1 MYTKQTLLF
10 IINTPFMK
18 TLTTIIIDDEQL
30 ARQRLKRL
38 LKLFEEFEIIGEA
51 INGAHGLEQIEAL
64 KPELIFLDIEMP
76 LLNGFEMLSRLQ
88 HQPKVV
94 FTTAYDQYAVKAF
107 EEDSIDYLLKP
118 IETERLEKTI
128 KKLRHTMQQPA
139 PVLPIEALMKQLLV
153 KKDIKTLT
161 VKIGDKILLIKLDD
175 IIYIEAEDKYVFLHT
190 SDGKKYLTDFTITA
204 LEEKL
209 PERFARIHRSTLI
222 NTDHIKE
229 IRRGFNGALIFIMNN
244 AAGSKLTSSRSNG
257 EVLRERFD
265 I

>member
-1 MYTKQTLLF
+1 MRTW
-10 IINTPFMK
+10 K
-18 TLTTIIIDDEQL
+18 TLIIDDEQL

-38 LKLFEEFEIIGEA
+38 LNPFDEFEIIGEA
-51 INGAHGLEQIEAL
+51 VNGADGLEKIEEL

-76 LLNGFEMLSRLQ
+76 MLNGFEMLARLQ
-88 HQPKVV
+88 HNPKVV
-94 FTTAYDQYAVKAF
+94 FTTAYDQYAIKAF

-118 IETERLEKTI
+118 IEAERLEKTV
-128 KKLRHTMQQPA
+128 KKLQQTMQQPTIA
-139 PVLPIEALMKQLLV
+139 LPIEALMKQLLV

-190 SDGKKYLTDFTITA
+190 ADGKKHLTDFTISS

-209 PERFARIHRSTLI
+209 PERFARIHRSSII

-229 IRRGFNGALIFIMNN
+229 IRKGFNGALVFIMNN
-244 AAGSKLTSSRSNG
+244 APGSKLTSSRSNG
-257 EVLRERFD
+257 DMLRERFD